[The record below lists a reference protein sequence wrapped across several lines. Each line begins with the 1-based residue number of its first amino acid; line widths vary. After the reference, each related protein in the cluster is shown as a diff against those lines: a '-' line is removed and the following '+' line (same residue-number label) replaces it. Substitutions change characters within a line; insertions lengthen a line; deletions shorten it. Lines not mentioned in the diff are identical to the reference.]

1 MGSPEGWRVMMCQRL
16 FPYQAT
22 NQALTCPLR
31 TLLLHRCTSQ
41 CLLAL
46 VASMTTLLL
55 SPKKLL
61 RIKNI
66 PVSNSSNNSNKHKRH
81 KLHSIRSIGPS
92 RSTISRNTTNRSTTT
107 IRNTPNKPITRVLKK
122 AAHPPPL
129 ENLLLLETQLLLEM
143 TMTAGNLGKAQFG
156 HSDKKYARFWLMM
169 RMRLFQ

>member
-1 MGSPEGWRVMMCQRL
+1 MG
-16 FPYQAT
+16 
-22 NQALTCPLR
+22 
-31 TLLLHRCTSQ
+31 
-41 CLLAL
+41 AL

-81 KLHSIRSIGPS
+81 KLHSIRSI
-92 RSTISRNTTNRSTTT
+92 RTIRSTT
-107 IRNTPNKPITRVLKK
+107 NKPITRVLKK

-143 TMTAGNLGKAQFG
+143 TMTAGRQAKINLRCTFGNLGKAQFG

>member
-1 MGSPEGWRVMMCQRL
+1 MG
-16 FPYQAT
+16 
-22 NQALTCPLR
+22 
-31 TLLLHRCTSQ
+31 
-41 CLLAL
+41 AL

-81 KLHSIRSIGPS
+81 KLHSIRSIRTS
-92 RSTISRNTTNRSTTT
+92 RSTT
-107 IRNTPNKPITRVLKK
+107 NKPITRVLKK

-143 TMTAGNLGKAQFG
+143 TMTAGRQAKINLRCTFGNLGKAQFG